1 MTYRPL
7 CLMFLISLLAT
18 SCSTVLQSRLRMNRF
33 DNPEAQGKSHGEFF
47 AQTSRTVSVS
57 HVPNIDED
65 PPRLNA
71 VTLDHR
77 DAWAAGWSHGL
88 MERLDL
94 QLSYPWFARTKF
106 QLLGQSR
113 KAAKRNNFSLAIG
126 VGGGLMESVADDIE
140 FDEDSNRGEMDLT
153 LVEGSLM
160 AGWRPWEIVML
171 SVSVYAQDITGRGK
185 LKTETDD
192 TYKLKQHGGMSGHS
206 AGLHFFLGS
215 FVLSAD
221 YTRSDVHWS
230 NGAKNKSYDNFAG
243 RLAIRY

>member
-7 CLMFLISLLAT
+7 LLMLLVGILSA
-18 SCSTVLQSRLRMNRF
+18 SCSTVLRSRLRLNRF
-33 DNPEAQGKSHGEFF
+33 DNPEALGKSHGEFF
-47 AQTSRTVSVS
+47 AQSSRTVKVA

-71 VTLDHR
+71 VAFENSN
-77 DAWAAGWSHGL
+77 AWAAGWGHGL
-88 MERLDL
+88 MERWDL

-106 QLLGQSR
+106 QILGHSR
-113 KAAKRNNFSLAIG
+113 QAAKKNNFSLAVG

-153 LVEGSLM
+153 MVEASVM
-160 AGWRPWEIVML
+160 AGWRPWEPVLL
-171 SVSVYAQDITGRGK
+171 SASAFAQDITGRGK
-185 LKTETDD
+185 LRTETKDKY
-192 TYKLKQHGGMSGHS
+192 TLKQHGGMMGYS
-206 AGLHFFLGS
+206 AGLHFF
-215 FVLSAD
+215 FARVVLSGD

-230 NGAKNKSYDNFAG
+230 NGAKNDSYDSFAG